1 MSEEKIR
8 TPKLKKALFLVF
20 GTISLVL
27 AYVGVALPGIPG
39 IPFIL
44 LTAWFYVR
52 SSDKMYNWLREHKLF
67 GRLLK
72 SFSKKEK
79 VPLGFK
85 LFVVSQLWVSITV
98 TLIWLVHNIYFQAF
112 IVLIGVIVS
121 VVVFRMRKTEY

>member
-1 MSEEKIR
+1 MPEIHTS
-8 TPKLKKALFLVF
+8 KLKKTLFLIF

-27 AYVGVALPGIPG
+27 AYIGVIFPGIPG

-52 SSDKMYNWLREHKLF
+52 SSDKMYNWILNHRVFGKL
-67 GRLLK
+67 LDK
-72 SFSKKEK
+72 FSQKEK

-98 TLIWLVHNIYFQAF
+98 SLIWLIHNIYFQILTI
-112 IVLIGVIVS
+112 IVGIIVS
-121 VVVFRMRKTEY
+121 IVIFRMKKTKF